1 MKEKTFPMS
10 DHPYTLA
17 LIAGSRARS
26 HDAMRQAMV
35 FARQIARELK
45 PTEVEQ
51 CKLAAEVLI
60 EREMK

>member
-1 MKEKTFPMS
+1 MS